1 MVCNDP
7 ILPIPSGIGPINWLW
22 DKFKKFNPFRSV
34 ISLGI
39 SPNNLLLDRSILV
52 TKPRMFPYSSPLFL
66 WVLAT
71 IPYFHLPCPWPH
83 YNLKRPFDPHVL
95 VFVG

>member
-39 SPNNLLLDRSILV
+39 SPNNLFLDRSILV
-52 TKPRMFPYSSPLFL
+52 TKPRMFRYSSPLPFSHSSTL
-66 WVLAT
+66 T
-71 IPYFHLPCPWPH
+71 IPDTEENCVSF
-83 YNLKRPFDPHVL
+83 
-95 VFVG
+95 GA